1 MHPYEVEIYVRQ
13 RQHEIQLAFEHQ
25 RLVTEFRQ
33 SVPAWR
39 GRMLW
44 RLGSTLIGYGRC
56 LCRASGISATTAEH
70 ESNGNLVLR

>member
-13 RQHEIQLAFEHQ
+13 RQQEIQLAFQHR
-25 RLVTEFRQ
+25 RLVTGLRR

-44 RLGSTLIGYGRC
+44 RLGSMLIGCGRR
-56 LCRASGISATTAEH
+56 LCRASGISAATADH
-70 ESNGNLVLR
+70 GSNGRLAMH